1 MNEQCHSGNTPL
13 HAAVNKGNQT
23 LVDIILQSLNNENE
37 PINTDTFESSSTS
50 SLINEGETTS
60 RSRKSYKLDINKINE
75 KCMNSTALH
84 LAVWNDFNEI
94 ALRLVQNN
102 ADPNLKMNGTT
113 TAFDL
118 ALENSNQVLY
128 ELLNEFN
135 SLGSITKS
143 SLNIPNLN

>member
-37 PINTDTFESSSTS
+37 PLNTDTFESTS
-50 SLINEGETTS
+50 SSSLLNEEAGEQTS
-60 RSRKSYKLDINKINE
+60 RSRKSFKLDINKINE

-94 ALRLVQNN
+94 ALRLVQHN
-102 ADPNLKMNGTT
+102 ADPNLKMNGTA

-128 ELLNEFN
+128 ELLKEFN
-135 SLGSITKS
+135 SLASITKS
-143 SLNIPNLN
+143 SLNI